1 MVCLTARQP
10 VSGSEPVTKGR
21 PYRPALVR
29 RRSTT
34 RAMIDY
40 FALALTHG
48 LLLIGLLRVL
58 TDDTLDH
65 EDVATLA
72 ETDAAEAARGEGA
85 EEGAKKRGPKKH
97 RPAHR
102 NHKTQQT
109 AR

>member
-1 MVCLTARQP
+1 
-10 VSGSEPVTKGR
+10 
-21 PYRPALVR
+21 
-29 RRSTT
+29 
-34 RAMIDY
+34 MIDY

-58 TDDTLDH
+58 TDDKLDH

-72 ETDAAEAARGEGA
+72 ETDAADAARGEGA
-85 EEGAKKRGPKKH
+85 EEGPKKH